1 MIKVAIFTSDQ
12 PRHLFFIKKIMDK
25 INPVLVVQEEKQL
38 KRKETTNWSNTESL
52 FFLKSLSKSDKAKLK
67 DQVFPNTESMKV
79 KKGEINSDIV
89 RQKLIESGAEV
100 CLVFGTSILK
110 KSIFSVPKR
119 GCINIHTGLV
129 QGYRGVHSCF
139 WSVYNNDPSM
149 IGVTIHQVSKGIDNG
164 GVLLQART
172 HLDENDTIENVFFK
186 TCALGFNLLAE
197 NINTISNKEFNTRK
211 VSHGKLYQLKDM
223 NLEIMKEINDNIE
236 KVIQNYL
243 KNKETINNKKD
254 LEYGDFKWK
263 L

>member
-1 MIKVAIFTSDQ
+1 MMKAAIFTSDQ

-25 INPVLVVQEEKQL
+25 IDPVLIVQESKTQD
-38 KRKETTNWSNTESL
+38 KKSFSNKETTFFMESI
-52 FFLKSLSKSDKAKLK
+52 SKDKAFLATKRL
-67 DQVFPNTESMKV
+67 KV
-79 KKGEINSDIV
+79 KKGEINSKAV
-89 RQKLIESGAEV
+89 REKLIESGAEV
-100 CLVFGTSILK
+100 CLVFGTSILEE
-110 KSIFSVPKR
+110 SIFSVPNH

-139 WSVYNNDPSM
+139 WSIYNNDPSM

-164 GVLLQART
+164 NVLIQGRT
-172 HLDENDTIENVFFK
+172 RLDENDTIENVFFK

-197 NINTISNKEFNTRK
+197 NIDLILSNEFNTKK

-223 NLEIMKEINDNIE
+223 NSETMQEINCNTR
-236 KVIQNYL
+236 KVIQEYL